1 MATLQPKVTHQLL
14 AALALF
20 ACLGLLPACGESSS
34 SSTVSPPS
42 ITPTPTGS

>member
-1 MATLQPKVTHQLL
+1 MAALQPKVTRQLL

-20 ACLGLLPACGESSS
+20 VCLGLLPACDEGGG

-42 ITPTPTGS
+42 ITPTPVSE

>member
-34 SSTVSPPS
+34 STVSPPS
-42 ITPTPTGS
+42 ITHTPTGS